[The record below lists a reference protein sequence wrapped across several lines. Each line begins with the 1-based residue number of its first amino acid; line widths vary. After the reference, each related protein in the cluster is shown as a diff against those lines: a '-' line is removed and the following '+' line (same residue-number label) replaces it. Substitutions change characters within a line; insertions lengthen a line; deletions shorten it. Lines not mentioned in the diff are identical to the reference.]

1 MGAVHRPPGDAGST
15 GFARRLEE
23 VPMSMTEGVENG
35 GGAGPANLKLEVILL
50 PVSDVDRAAAF
61 YRGLGWRV
69 DADVTVDGLHLLQF
83 TPPGSQC
90 SIQFGNDLTPAAPGS
105 SRDVY
110 LVVDDIE
117 AARAHLVAQ
126 GVAVSDPFHEVA
138 LGGRFQD
145 PGGKLRAEGASPESS
160 SYGSFATFS
169 DPDGNSWLLQEITTR
184 LPGRIDSASTS
195 YVSVRDLAD
204 AMRRASEAHGEHEKR
219 IGRADPDWP
228 DWYAAYMVAEQAGAE
243 LPK

>member
-1 MGAVHRPPGDAGST
+1 
-15 GFARRLEE
+15 
-23 VPMSMTEGVENG
+23 MSSAESADDG
-35 GGAGPANLKLEVILL
+35 GGPGPVDLKLEVLVL

-69 DADVTVDGLHLLQF
+69 DADVNVGGLHLLQF

-90 SIQFGNDLTPAAPGS
+90 SIQFGTDLTPAAPGS

-110 LVVDDIE
+110 LVVDDIG
-117 AARAHLVAQ
+117 AARAQLADR
-126 GVAVSDPFHEVA
+126 GVAVSDAFHEVA
-138 LGGRFQD
+138 LGGRFQE
-145 PGGKLRAEGASPESS
+145 PGGKLRAHGASPESS

-169 DPDGNSWLLQEITTR
+169 DPDGNTWLLQEITTR
-184 LPGRIDSASTS
+184 LPGRVDTATTS
-195 YVSVRDLAD
+195 YASVRDLAD

-228 DWYAAYMVAEQAGAE
+228 DWYAAYMVAEQTGTE
-243 LPK
+243 LPT